1 MAEDSRGKAGEKM
14 NSTTINFPDDFVK
27 SIKELNEMCLQ
38 QENIAASMLY
48 RLMFR
53 HECNLSIL
61 DYYADKILDALVG
74 FGGEYAEEDYRNY
87 LEYLKRVIPSVYTSY
102 REMFEENL
110 QDFHNE

>member
-1 MAEDSRGKAGEKM
+1 
-14 NSTTINFPDDFVK
+14 
-27 SIKELNEMCLQ
+27 MCSEY
-38 QENIAASMLY
+38 ENIAASMLY

-61 DYYADKILDALVG
+61 DYYADKIFEALS
-74 FGGEYAEEDYRNY
+74 GGCSEYAEEDYRNY

-110 QDFHNE
+110 QDFYNE